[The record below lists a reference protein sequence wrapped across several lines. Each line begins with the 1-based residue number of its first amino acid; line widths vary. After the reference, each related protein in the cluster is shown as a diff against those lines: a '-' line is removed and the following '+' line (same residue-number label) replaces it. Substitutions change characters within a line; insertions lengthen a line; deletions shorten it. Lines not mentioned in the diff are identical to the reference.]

1 MDSSKNGKDLRI
13 LFLGTPEFAAIHLE
27 FLLKNGY
34 NVVAV
39 ISQADKPRGRGQ
51 KLLPTPVKEIA
62 LKYNL
67 PVFQPKNLTKEG
79 MEIIEQFKPDIG
91 IVVAYGRLLK
101 KPFLDAIPFYNIH
114 TSLLPKYRGAA
125 PMQRCLENGENVT
138 GVTIFKIS
146 EGMDDGDIALQSA
159 FEVGECETLGELYEK
174 MTIYGTKLLDEFLKN
189 YPVPLT
195 PQDHSQAT
203 YASKI
208 EKEDLYVDFSKS
220 AEQVRNKIRSYDP
233 VPGAKTVINGVEV
246 KLYGACE
253 VEESVERWEIGE
265 IIEISR
271 ECGGLIK
278 CGENALWVK
287 YIQFPGK
294 SKITFADAR
303 NGGMIKEGMLFQ
315 RTVKFAKDGTRE

>member
-1 MDSSKNGKDLRI
+1 MRI
-13 LFLGTPEFAAIHLE
+13 LFLGTPEFAALHLE
-27 FLLKNGY
+27 FLLKNAY

-51 KLLPTPVKEIA
+51 KLLPTPVKEVA
-62 LKYNL
+62 LKYNV

-79 MEIIEQFKPDIG
+79 IEIINEYKPDIG

-125 PMQRCLENGENVT
+125 PMQRCLENGDRVT

-146 EGMDDGDIALQSA
+146 EGMDDGDIALQTA

-174 MTIYGTKLLDEFLKN
+174 MTFHGTELLDEFLKN
-189 YPVPLT
+189 YPVQLT

-203 YASKI
+203 YAPKI
-208 EKEDLYVDFSKS
+208 EKEDLYVDFSKN
-220 AEQVRNKIRSYDP
+220 AEQVRNKIRAYDP
-233 VPGAKTVINGVEV
+233 VPGAKAVINGVEV

-253 VEESVERWEIGE
+253 VEKNVEEVEIGE

-271 ECGGLIK
+271 ERGGLIK
-278 CGENALWVK
+278 CRENALRVK

-303 NGGMIKEGMLFQ
+303 NGGLLKEGMFFQ
-315 RTVKFAKDGTRE
+315 RNLNFGE

>member
-1 MDSSKNGKDLRI
+1 MDNSRNGKDLRI
-13 LFLGTPEFAAIHLE
+13 LFLGTPEFAALHLE
-27 FLLKNGY
+27 FLLKNGH

-51 KLLPTPVKEIA
+51 KLLPTPVKEVA
-62 LKYNL
+62 LRYNI

-79 MEIIEQFKPDIG
+79 VEIINEYKPDIG

-125 PMQRCLENGENVT
+125 PMQRCLENGEKLT

-146 EGMDDGDIALQSA
+146 EGMDDGDIALQKA

-174 MTIYGTKLLDEFLKN
+174 MTINGTKLLDEFLKN
-189 YPVPLT
+189 YPVQLT

-203 YASKI
+203 YAPKI

-220 AEQVRNKIRSYDP
+220 AGQVRNKIRSYDP

-294 SKITFADAR
+294 SKITFADGK

-315 RTVKFAKDGTRE
+315 RTVKFSEGGRNE